1 MNVLL
6 RFVILC
12 SFVFSLSVQAADYF
26 VNSAIGKDT
35 NNGTSP
41 ESALKSIG
49 QASKLKLKAGDRLLL
64 ASGKTWWGKL
74 ELKNLRGSEQQPII
88 VSTYLADKTPVD
100 DNNTAERATINA
112 KGFLNGVSIIN
123 SSHVHVSNLA
133 VTANAGGVYKWI
145 LKNHQK
151 SVNANKPLMRIGV
164 LLEANKKGIYKG
176 IKLDNMLVKDV
187 YFNEAGIIRSKQETG
202 SANGTESY
210 GWGIRAFA
218 RNGGKFD
225 GLTINN
231 SVVTKVSHTGIKLNG
246 NKDSLNNVVLSN
258 NKVFDI
264 GGPGM
269 QMSGASNVHVY
280 LNVVKD
286 SGSTTDSR
294 HWGRGSGMWT
304 WGTSHA
310 LIEYNKFLN
319 ANGPGDSAGFHID
332 FNCDNIIFQYNVSA
346 NNAGGFI
353 EILGNNYNNAYR
365 YNVSI
370 NDGHRVKGKNNA
382 FQEGK
387 TFWFS
392 GFVGKNK
399 PHSGPFNSYI
409 YNNTI
414 YVKEDILSKM
424 AVTRMSKGALIA
436 NNIFHVIGGSKAVK
450 GDQYRPEANGIN
462 HIAHVNFTNNIFL
475 KADTWPKSILIQD
488 DAPVIGDVQFT
499 KPGGTKLTDYI
510 PLNKAIVADKGIEI
524 PFIEGDKDGLFKG
537 LKVSHD
543 ILGNPI
549 VGKPDIGAIEI
560 SESES

>member
-1 MNVLL
+1 MIKVTVRLL
-6 RFVILC
+6 LLC
-12 SFVFSLSVQAADYF
+12 SLAFSSFSFSLSANATDYY
-26 VNSAIGKDT
+26 VNPALGKDA

-41 ESALKSIG
+41 EQAFKSLNKVN
-49 QASKLKLKAGDRLLL
+49 KLKLKPGDKLLF
-64 ASGKTWWGKL
+64 ASGKAWWGQL
-74 ELKNLRGSEQQPII
+74 TLKNLNGNIDKPII
-88 VSTYLADKTPVD
+88 VSTYDADDTNKGK
-100 DNNTAERATINA
+100 RAIINA
-112 KGFLNGVSIIN
+112 AGFAAGITILNSR
-123 SSHVHVSNLA
+123 HVQVSNLA
-133 VTANAGGVYKWI
+133 ITANAGGIKEW
-145 LKNHQK
+145 LKKAYEK
-151 SVNANKPLMRIGV
+151 SPTGSMRIGV
-164 LLEANKKGIYKG
+164 LLEANRKGTYQG
-176 IKLDNMLVKDV
+176 INLDNLLIRDI
-187 YFNEAGIIRSKQETG
+187 YFNEPGIVRSKKETG

-246 NKDSLNNVVLSN
+246 PKDSLKNVVLSN

-269 QMSGASNVHVY
+269 QMSGGRDVHVY
-280 LNVVKD
+280 LNIVKD
-286 SGSTTDSR
+286 SGSTSDTR

-319 ANGPGDSAGFHID
+319 ANGPADSAGFHID
-332 FNCDNIIFQYNVSA
+332 FNCDNIIIQYNISA

-370 NDGHRVKGKNNA
+370 NDGHRIKGKNNA

-392 GFVGKNK
+392 GFVGKGK
-399 PHSGPFNSYI
+399 EHSGPFNSYI

-414 YVKEDILSKM
+414 YVKEEILSKM

-436 NNIFHVIGGSKAVK
+436 NNIFHVMGKSKAVK
-450 GDQYRPEANGIN
+450 GDQYRPETKGIN
-462 HIAHVNFTNNIFL
+462 HIKNVNFVNNIFL
-475 KADTWPKSILIQD
+475 KESTWPDSILIQD
-488 DAPVIGDVQFT
+488 SAPIIGDVTFAN
-499 KPGGTKLTDYI
+499 PGGAALTDYI
-510 PLNKAIVADKGIEI
+510 PQNKDLVANKGIEI

-537 LKVSHD
+537 FKMAHD

-549 VGKPDIGAIEI
+549 VGKPDMGAIEI
-560 SESES
+560 STAE